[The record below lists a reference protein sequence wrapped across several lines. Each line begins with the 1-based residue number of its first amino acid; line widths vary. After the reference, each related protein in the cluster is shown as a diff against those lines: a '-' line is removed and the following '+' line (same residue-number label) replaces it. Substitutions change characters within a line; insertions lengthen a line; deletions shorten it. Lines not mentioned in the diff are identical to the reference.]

1 MIYIYLK
8 DIRNNIDKSIYKTH
22 HYKTYAKIQDL
33 IEINVFMTTMSI
45 DKFILN
51 EFKKITK

>member
-45 DKFILN
+45 DKLILN
-51 EFKKITK
+51 EVKRITK